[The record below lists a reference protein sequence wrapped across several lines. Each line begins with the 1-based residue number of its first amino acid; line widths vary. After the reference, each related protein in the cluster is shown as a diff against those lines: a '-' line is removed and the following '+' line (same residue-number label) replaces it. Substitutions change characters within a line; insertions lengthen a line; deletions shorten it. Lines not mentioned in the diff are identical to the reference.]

1 MENLKKLALIP
12 AYMPDDAL
20 IEIAKELHSREFT
33 VIVIDDGSQSEYD
46 EVFENAEKYAKII
59 RYKKNKGKGN
69 ALKKGFRFIR
79 ASYTPPY
86 TVVTVDADGQHKIKD
101 VINVF
106 NYAAK
111 YPGDVVIGCR
121 TLKKDDPVKSRIGN
135 GITNFLYKATTGK
148 KLGDTQTGL
157 RAFSDSSIDI
167 AINAKGSRYEYEI
180 NMLLDFTKV
189 KKIREIPIETVYIDN
204 NRSTHF
210 RPFKDSAII
219 YSQFFSNKLNKKKE

>member
-1 MENLKKLALIP
+1 MDNRKKLALIP
-12 AYMPDDAL
+12 AYMPDEAL
-20 IEIAKELHSREFT
+20 IEITKELHNRGFT

-46 EVFENAEKYAKII
+46 EVFNKAEEFAKVI

-69 ALKKGFRFIR
+69 ALKKGLRFIK
-79 ASYTPPY
+79 ASYPPPY
-86 TVVTVDADGQHKIKD
+86 TVVTVDADGQHRIKD

-121 TLKKDDPVKSRIGN
+121 NLEKDDPIKSRIGN
-135 GITNFLYKATTGK
+135 SITNFLYKVTTGAR
-148 KLGDTQTGL
+148 LNDTQTGL

-180 NMLLDFTKV
+180 NMLLDFTKAIKV
-189 KKIREIPIETVYIDN
+189 REIPIETVYIDN

-219 YSQFFSNKLNKKKE
+219 YSQFFTNKLNKKKE

>member
-1 MENLKKLALIP
+1 MDNRKKLALIP

-20 IEIAKELHSREFT
+20 IEIAQELNSREFT
-33 VIVIDDGSQSEYD
+33 VIIIDDGSQSDYD
-46 EVFENAEKYAKII
+46 EFFEKSEEFAKVI
-59 RYKKNKGKGN
+59 RCKKNKGKGN
-69 ALKKGFRFIR
+69 ALKKGLRFIK

-86 TVVTVDADGQHKIKD
+86 TVVTVDADGQHRIKD

-111 YPGDVVIGCR
+111 YPDDVVIGCR
-121 TLKKDDPVKSRIGN
+121 TLKKDDPIKSRIGN

-148 KLGDTQTGL
+148 KLSDTQTGL

-180 NMLLDFTKV
+180 NMLLDFTRV

>member
-111 YPGDVVIGCR
+111 YPEDVVIGCR

-135 GITNFLYKATTGK
+135 SITNFLYKATTGK

-157 RAFSDSSIDI
+157 RAFSDNSIDI

-219 YSQFFSNKLNKKKE
+219 YSQFFNKKKE